1 MLHMM
6 ALALL
11 PSPRLPPCAPIWH
24 PTLNVW
30 ATVFPN
36 LHSRVSIVMEE
47 GRGGRGRQGR
57 GGRGGGRARSRG
69 RGGRGRPTSSP
80 TPKPDVGD
88 KVSVVEKANYG
99 TDLRTAGVVS
109 RVLTRA
115 AQHPRGF
122 KVMLQN
128 GVVGRCTDLIERGAG
143 LPSARPKSDD
153 PDSSDAYLDSIW
165 EDLQPQYIRT
175 PMREPE
181 RSGPESSDA
190 YLDSIG
196 EGSAPQPRGM
206 RAGNS
211 DGRGGRP
218 SLCLRDSRRSTLA
231 ALFANLICIP
241 VPWKAHAGPPMM
253 KTKYTEDA
261 AFVAW
266 GPLKG
271 LSDDEIDAL
280 EALSMRSDAGV
291 ALSSGT
297 RVIDLVVGT
306 GPEPKRGDRVYCSY
320 KVWGKGFRAG
330 PVSDWTYLDARPYD
344 WVLGEPTDRM
354 PPAFDEG
361 IAGMREGGWRRLV
374 VPRGYGDAGL
384 RKINPLKG
392 GGRYTP
398 PKAGFAIQPNTIA
411 YVDLIMVDGGSGRSA
426 LTYALTPALTPALI
440 SALTSSWTPRG
451 ANPTS
456 LPVYTLCFVD

>member
-1 MLHMM
+1 MLWHHLM

-11 PSPRLPPCAPIWH
+11 PSPRLPTCGP
-24 PTLNVW
+24 V
-30 ATVFPN
+30 ATAEQVNCCFRSFPQFS
-36 LHSRVSIVMEE
+36 SRISIVMMRGGRGG
-47 GRGGRGRQGR
+47 GRGGRG

-69 RGGRGRPTSSP
+69 GGGRGRPTSSP
-80 TPKPDVGD
+80 TPKPGVGD

-99 TDLRTAGVVS
+99 TDLRTIGVVS

-128 GVVGRCTDLIERGAG
+128 GVVGRCTDLIERGTG
-143 LPSARPKSDD
+143 LPPADRPKSAD

-165 EDLQPQYIRT
+165 EDITPQVRRT

-181 RSGPESSDA
+181 RSGPDSSDA
-190 YLDSIG
+190 YLDSIR
-196 EGSAPQPRGM
+196 EDVAPPPRSM
-206 RAGNS
+206 
-211 DGRGGRP
+211 RGGRP
-218 SLCLRDSRRSTLA
+218 SLCLRDSRRSALA
-231 ALFANLICIP
+231 ALLASLMSIP
-241 VPWKAHAGPPMM
+241 APWRAHAAGPPMM

-261 AFVAW
+261 SFVAW

-280 EALSMRSDAGV
+280 EALSMHPEAGIE
-291 ALSSGT
+291 LPSGT

-320 KVWGKGFRAG
+320 KVWAKGFRAG

-344 WVLGEPTDRM
+344 WRLGEPTDRM

-361 IAGMREGGWRRLV
+361 VAGMREGGWRRLV
-374 VPRGYGDAGL
+374 VPQGYGAAGL

-398 PKAGFAIQPNTIA
+398 PKAGYAIKPNTIA
-411 YVDLIMVDGGSGRSA
+411 YVDLIMIDGGSGRYGHHQA
-426 LTYALTPALTPALI
+426 RT
-440 SALTSSWTPRG
+440 
-451 ANPTS
+451 
-456 LPVYTLCFVD
+456 LP